1 MNCYQYNIILGCE
14 NMRDIFMYIS
24 EEEYYRV
31 CEEIDDGQTI
41 NIYKSKNIE
50 IDIKRSGKKIYKFI
64 ADYGEC
70 SLNECLEDMYLKKVK
85 III

>member
-1 MNCYQYNIILGCE
+1 
-14 NMRDIFMYIS
+14 MYIS

-70 SLNECLEDMYLKKVK
+70 SLNECLEDIEITTPPFAVPSSLVTT
-85 III
+85 IPFTGTA

>member
-1 MNCYQYNIILGCE
+1 
-14 NMRDIFMYIS
+14 MYIS

-70 SLNECLEDMYLKKVK
+70 SLNECLELYNFKRGK
-85 III
+85 ILCGK

>member
-1 MNCYQYNIILGCE
+1 
-14 NMRDIFMYIS
+14 MYIS

-50 IDIKRSGKKIYKFI
+50 IDIKRSGKKYIN
-64 ADYGEC
+64 
-70 SLNECLEDMYLKKVK
+70 L
-85 III
+85 

>member
-1 MNCYQYNIILGCE
+1 
-14 NMRDIFMYIS
+14 MYIS

-64 ADYGEC
+64 
-70 SLNECLEDMYLKKVK
+70 V
-85 III
+85 